1 MRRALAL
8 ARGVWGETQ
17 PNPMV
22 GAVLVED
29 GVIVAEGATA
39 PDGGPHAERRA
50 LEALGRLPR
59 PGATL
64 YVTLEP
70 CCTEGRTGACT
81 ARILAAGVSRVVV
94 GAVDPNPAHAG
105 RGLEVLRAAGVE
117 VISGVLAEECA
128 DLNLIFN
135 HWITHGT
142 PLLAAKV
149 ASTLDGK
156 LACRT
161 GDSQWITG
169 EASRADVH
177 RWRRLFPGIGVGA
190 MTVLHDNP
198 RLTVR
203 PPSGVESCPLRF
215 VFDGLLRTVVEKN
228 LPRLFT
234 DEFRG
239 RTIVVT
245 TPHGGL
251 GYVRKLRDL
260 GVQVWVIDSPSQRVP
275 FAAFRRRYRELDL
288 LLIDDIHFL
297 SGKDSTQEEFFHTFN
312 ELHNNHKQVVLT
324 SDRPASEIAKLSER
338 LVSRFQWGMV
348 ASIQA
353 PGLETRIAILRK
365 KALARGLELTPEIA
379 EFIASRIARNVR
391 NLEGAITRIFGLTG
405 MTRKPLELA
414 QVEKL
419 LHDILVEEASHT
431 LTVEVIQRKVAEH
444 YRIQMS
450 DMTSK
455 RRMQNIAFPRQVA
468 MYLTTQLTGMSLVS
482 IGQSFGGRD
491 HGTVIH
497 ARKTVG
503 NQMEVDANVRRT
515 VEYLRAQLSTNCA

>member
-50 LEALGRLPR
+50 LEALGRPPR

-81 ARILAAGVSRVVV
+81 ARILAAGIRRVVV

-105 RGLEVLRAAGVE
+105 RGLEVLRNAGVE
-117 VISGVLAEECA
+117 VLSGVLAEECT

-135 HWITHGT
+135 HWITRGT

-169 EASRADVH
+169 EAARADVH
-177 RWRRLFPGIGVGA
+177 RWRRLFPGIAVGA

-203 PPSGVESCPLRF
+203 PPGGGESCPVRF

-228 LPRLFT
+228 LPRVFT
-234 DEFRG
+234 DQFRD

-260 GVQVWVIDSPSQRVP
+260 GVEVWVIDSPSQRVP
-275 FAAFRRRYRELDL
+275 FAAFRRRCAEARISGVLIEGGAQLISELLRTSELDYLFAYHAPL
-288 LLIDDIHFL
+288 LFADDKARAIFNGL
-297 SGKDSTQEEFFHTFN
+297 RPERVAQGIRLEE
-312 ELHNNHKQVVLT
+312 
-324 SDRPASEIAKLSER
+324 
-338 LVSRFQWGMV
+338 
-348 ASIQA
+348 
-353 PGLETRIAILRK
+353 
-365 KALARGLELTPEIA
+365 
-379 EFIASRIARNVR
+379 VR
-391 NLEGAITRIFGLTG
+391 HE
-405 MTRKPLELA
+405 
-414 QVEKL
+414 
-419 LHDILVEEASHT
+419 
-431 LTVEVIQRKVAEH
+431 
-444 YRIQMS
+444 
-450 DMTSK
+450 
-455 RRMQNIAFPRQVA
+455 
-468 MYLTTQLTGMSLVS
+468 
-482 IGQSFGGRD
+482 SFGGDVLMR
-491 HGTVIH
+491 GRVVYPE
-497 ARKTVG
+497 K
-503 NQMEVDANVRRT
+503 MLVDEAVFR
-515 VEYLRAQLSTNCA
+515 LR